1 MQKVLSIILQCS
13 HFTCLWVSH
22 NIDCMPHRAP
32 IVVSEIHISDYESP
46 SSRLDNIGEFL
57 RTAQTYETLGLSRIE
72 GIENFHA
79 RCQLLLTNLK
89 KKPYNPLEHRKQ
101 DFDVDYQDF
110 KTQLKEF
117 EVRNHLTGTIN
128 SCEYCYWVFTLCR
141 FNCKHTWTSTFS
153 RQRQYRGQLS
163 SLSVLKGMQSTLVAV
178 SEWAF
183 LHH

>member
-1 MQKVLSIILQCS
+1 MNL
-13 HFTCLWVSH
+13 H
-22 NIDCMPHRAP
+22 NIR
-32 IVVSEIHISDYESP
+32 

-117 EVRNHLTGTIN
+117 EVRNISLAPSTAVNIVIG
-128 SCEYCYWVFTLCR
+128 YLLCAG
-141 FNCKHTWTSTFS
+141 STAS
-153 RQRQYRGQLS
+153 THGPVLS
-163 SLSVLKGMQSTLVAV
+163 AGKDST
-178 SEWAF
+178 EGN
-183 LHH
+183 

>member
-1 MQKVLSIILQCS
+1 MN
-13 HFTCLWVSH
+13 FH
-22 NIDCMPHRAP
+22 NI
-32 IVVSEIHISDYESP
+32 P
-46 SSRLDNIGEFL
+46 SSRLENIGEFL

-117 EVRNHLTGTIN
+117 EVREHLTGTIN
-128 SCEYCYWVFTLCR
+128 SCEYCYWVFTLHR
-141 FNCKHTWTSTFS
+141 FSCKHTWTSTLS
-153 RQRQYRGQLS
+153 RQRRCRGRLS
-163 SLSVLKGMQSTLVAV
+163 SLSALKGMQSTLVAA
-178 SEWAF
+178 SDWTF
-183 LHH
+183 LHHYILYLCFLQIAIAVSRHFVQVEICSEPVCQGHAVCAE